1 MYFPPWSATNV
12 LTLSFSLSPFLSDT
26 LYFFSQTPF
35 LKQKIPRE
43 EGKEARKRAQLGQP
57 GGGQEE
63 IRLKSAKRKYL
74 VRRGDLGFNR
84 EREWREIDETDKSGI
99 RTYDGSA

>member
-1 MYFPPWSATNV
+1 MSGTHCVFSSLVCNKRSHP
-12 LTLSFSLSPFLSDT
+12 LFLSLSPFLSDT

-43 EGKEARKRAQLGQP
+43 EGKEARKRAQLGLS

-74 VRRGDLGFNR
+74 VHRGDLGFNR
-84 EREWREIDETDKSGI
+84 QRESGEK
-99 RTYDGSA
+99 